1 MTVLCDYMILASMI
15 CSEGT
20 RVSLTI
26 FLVASTTAG
35 SSSGQDVSLIRIVT
49 SIWSYGSISIEIL

>member
-1 MTVLCDYMILASMI
+1 MTVLCDYMILASML

-20 RVSLTI
+20 RVSL
-26 FLVASTTAG
+26 VASKTAG